1 MLILGSLEA
10 LQPIQT
16 WSHAS
21 AVSSIQELRS
31 CVCTCVAVQLCTLV
45 YFAIPPV
52 QCVCSCVA
60 VQLCSLHLQI
70 ALGLLAHIAASIQF
84 RNGRE
89 KKNFGTFETSLQLL
103 ESQCALQRSHHSE
116 FEAVFQSLE
125 VIFHQ

>member
-16 WSHAS
+16 WSHAR

-31 CVCTCVAVQLCTLV
+31 CTCTSPSHHSVCCCVYL
-45 YFAIPPV
+45 
-52 QCVCSCVA
+52 CSCVY
-60 VQLCSLHLQI
+60 LCVPVLLCNCVRCI
-70 ALGLLAHIAASIQF
+70 CKLLLAHIAASIQF

-89 KKNFGTFETSLQLL
+89 EKNFGTFETSLQLL